1 MNSNIKN
8 IIFDLGGVI
17 LNLDIPATSK
27 ALVALANNTANNLEG
42 LKKDETYLQL
52 EVGDIDTIHFCD
64 TVRKYYT
71 NNPSNEAIIAAWNAM
86 ILDLPKERFDFLK
99 LIKGRYRTFL
109 FSNTNEIHLEHYNSI
124 LKKEYGIESLDPLFE
139 KVYYSHTMRLR
150 KPFRESFE
158 YILKDRN
165 IKAEETLFVDDTLE
179 NIEAAAK
186 LGIQVYHCQPP
197 QGVLA
202 LSSILTRI

>member
-27 ALVALANNTANNLEG
+27 ALVALANNTPNNLEG

-52 EVGDIDTIHFCD
+52 EVGEVDTLHFCD
-64 TVRKYYT
+64 AVRKYYT

-86 ILDLPKERFDFLK
+86 ILDLPKERLDFLGK
-99 LIKGRYRTFL
+99 IKDRYRTFL
-109 FSNTNEIHLEHYNSI
+109 FSNTNEIHLEYYNSI

-186 LGIQVYHCQPP
+186 LGMHVHHCQPP
-197 QGVLA
+197 GGLLA
-202 LSSILTRI
+202 LSGRLL

>member
-1 MNSNIKN
+1 MNSQVKN

-27 ALVALANNTANNLEG
+27 ALVALANNMPNNLEG

-52 EVGDIDTIHFCD
+52 EVGDINTLHFCEA
-64 TVRKYYT
+64 VRKYYT

-86 ILDLPKERFDFLK
+86 ILDIPTERLDFLK
-99 LIKGRYRTFL
+99 SIKGRYRTFL
-109 FSNTNEIHLEHYNSI
+109 FSNTNEIHLEYYNSI
-124 LKKEYGIESLDPLFE
+124 LKRTYGIESLDALFE

-186 LGIQVYHCQPP
+186 LGMHVHHCQPP
-197 QGVLA
+197 GGLLA
-202 LSSILTRI
+202 LSGRLL